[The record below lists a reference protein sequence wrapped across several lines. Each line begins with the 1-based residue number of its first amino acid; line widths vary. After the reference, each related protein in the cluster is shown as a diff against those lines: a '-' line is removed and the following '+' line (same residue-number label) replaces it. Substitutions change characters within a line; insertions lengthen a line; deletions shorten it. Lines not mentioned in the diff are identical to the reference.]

1 MGLKIGLLND
11 SFPPAIDGVA
21 NTVKAYAEILSAGCD
36 EPVVI
41 TPKYPHVNDNYDY
54 KVYRYSSIPTDKLF
68 GYRTG
73 NPFSPITI
81 SDLNLENF
89 DLLHVHCPFASA
101 VLATS
106 IKTFSKK
113 KMPLIL
119 TYHTKFDIDIE
130 KRIHIHGF
138 RHIVTKFVIN
148 NINQMDEVW
157 VVSEGAGKNL
167 ASLGYKGKYV
177 VMPNGTD
184 FPNGK
189 ANEEEMQAVRKEY
202 GIDPDCLVFL
212 FVGRMFWYK
221 NIGLSLEA
229 LKMLH
234 ADNIKF
240 KFIVA
245 GDGDDRV
252 AIEQFVKQLGI
263 SDNVIFAGAVYDR
276 QKLRAL
282 YSISD
287 LFLFPSTYDTSGLVV
302 KEAAACHCPSVIVRE
317 SCASEGVEDGKT
329 GYLCEE
335 NSASLYAAIKNA
347 VSDPSKLKEV
357 GDGANKYVYYSW
369 EDSVRAARLRYD
381 EVLFNFNKPKRK
393 CLFKKKK

>member
-21 NTVKAYAEILSAGCD
+21 NTVKAYADILSSGCD

-41 TPKYPHVNDNYDY
+41 TPKYPHVNDNYNY
-54 KVYRYSSIPTDKLF
+54 KVYRYSSIPTDKLI

-101 VLATS
+101 VLANS

-113 KMPLIL
+113 KIPLVL

-148 NINQMDEVW
+148 NINKMDEVW
-157 VVSEGAGKNL
+157 VVSEGAGKSL
-167 ASLGYKGKYV
+167 AELGYKGKYI

-189 ANEEEMQAVRKEY
+189 ASEEDIELIRKEY
-202 GIDPDCLVFL
+202 NIEPGCLVFL

-229 LKMLH
+229 LKMLK
-234 ADNIKF
+234 ADNVNF
-240 KFIVA
+240 KFLVA
-245 GDGDDRV
+245 GDGDDRY
-252 AIEQFVKQLGI
+252 AIEQFAKQLNI
-263 SDNVIFAGAVYDR
+263 DDKVIFAGPVYDR
-276 QKLRAL
+276 NKLRAM
-282 YSISD
+282 YSLAD

-302 KEAAACHCPSVIVRE
+302 KEAAACHCPSVIIRG
-317 SCASEGVEDGKT
+317 SCASEGIEHNYS
-329 GYLCEE
+329 GYLCDE
-335 NSASLYAAIKNA
+335 SVSSLYSTIKEAI
-347 VSDPSKLKEV
+347 SDPTKLKEI
-357 GDGANKYVYYSW
+357 GENANKYVYYSW

-381 EVLFNFNKPKRK
+381 EILFNYNKPKRRK
-393 CLFKKKK
+393 WFKK

>member
-21 NTVKAYAEILSAGCD
+21 NTVKAYADILSAGCD

-41 TPKYPHVNDNYDY
+41 TPKYPHVNDNYGY
-54 KVYRYSSIPTDKLF
+54 KVYRYSSIPTDKLI

-101 VLATS
+101 VLANS

-113 KMPLIL
+113 KIPLIL

-157 VVSEGAGKNL
+157 VVSEGAGRNL
-167 ASLGYKGKYV
+167 TDLGYKGKYI

-189 ANEEEMQAVRKEY
+189 ADDNEIEALRKEFN
-202 GIDPDCLVFL
+202 IEPDCLVFL

-234 ADNIKF
+234 ADNVKF
-240 KFIVA
+240 KFILA

-252 AIEQFVKQLGI
+252 AIEQFTKQLNI
-263 SDNVIFAGAVYDR
+263 QDNVIFAGPIYDR
-276 QKLRAL
+276 AKLRAL
-282 YSISD
+282 YSLAD

-302 KEAAACHCPSVIVRE
+302 KEAAACHCPSVIVRG
-317 SCASEGVEDGKT
+317 SCAAEGVEDCVS
-329 GYLCEE
+329 GYLCDE
-335 NSASLYAAIKNA
+335 SVSSLYSTIKNA
-347 VSDPSKLKEV
+347 VSDRSKLKEV
-357 GDGANKYVYYSW
+357 GDSANKYVYYSW

-393 CLFKKKK
+393 FFFFK